1 MFIRNLLITVKF
13 NWIVFCRFLNI
24 IFRDNKQLQLFK
36 LEFDNDI
43 VFKKS
48 YVVLN
53 YRFKNALYYKFGN
66 IQTIEKERIVFD
78 VNNIKDVINLTVYG
92 FFQSKTYFLEFNPKL
107 EIKNKSFITEI
118 TDFETTLNFKNFN
131 CRIVETKIYA
141 TLIVSNIKN
150 FNVVKNKLSF
160 KPIPFNQ
167 SEFI

>member
-1 MFIRNLLITVKF
+1 MFIKNLLIIVKF

-24 IFRDNKQLQLFK
+24 IFRDNKQLQLLK

-48 YVVLN
+48 YAVLN

-66 IQTIEKERIVFD
+66 LQTVEKERIVFD
-78 VNNIKDVINLTVYG
+78 VDNIIDAINLTVYG

-118 TDFETTLNFKNFN
+118 TDFETILNFKNFN
-131 CRIVETKIYA
+131 CSIVETKIVE
-141 TLIVSNIKN
+141 TLIGSTIKN
-150 FNVVKNKLSF
+150 FNVVNNKLSF
-160 KPIPFNQ
+160 TPKLFNQ